1 MKTTTKLFAIVAVF
15 ATVLFASCKKEE
27 TANPVADFSISSRY
41 STRVDTF
48 FYGDTVLF
56 NNLSKDA
63 DTYLWNFSDGTT
75 STEKNPKKYYVNPRT
90 TEFVNLPVTL
100 TATKD
105 GKSTTKTKTIVGWWD

>member
-1 MKTTTKLFAIVAVF
+1 MKKSFKIFGIVTLF

-56 NNLSKDA
+56 NNLSK
-63 DTYLWNFSDGTT
+63 LNVS
-75 STEKNPKKYYVNPRT
+75 
-90 TEFVNLPVTL
+90 
-100 TATKD
+100 
-105 GKSTTKTKTIVGWWD
+105 KSQ